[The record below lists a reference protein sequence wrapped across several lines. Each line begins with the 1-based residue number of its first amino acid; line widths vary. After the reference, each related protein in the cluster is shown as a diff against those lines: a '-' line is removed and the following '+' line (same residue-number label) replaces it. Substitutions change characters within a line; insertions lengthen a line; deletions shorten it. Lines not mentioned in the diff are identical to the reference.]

1 MVYNSQNCLGEILN
15 LQEVGLK
22 VHLSCS
28 KAIKEW
34 LKENGV
40 NLYNLGTKKNMVY
53 LIDLEVA
60 LLFPKAKRMFLTEE
74 DWEFQLHIYCG
85 YNDRLVE
92 LIKQKLKK
100 IFPYC

>member
-22 VHLSCS
+22 IHLSCN

-34 LKENGV
+34 LNKNGV
-40 NLYNLGTKKNMVY
+40 DVYNIGSKKNMVY

-60 LLFPKAKRMFLTEE
+60 LLFPLAKRIFLTKE
-74 DWEFQLHIYCG
+74 DWEFNLHIYCE
-85 YNDRLVE
+85 YNVRLVE
-92 LIKQKLKK
+92 LLKQKLKK
-100 IFPYC
+100 VYPHC